1 MKKKIKKGVDVLSQ
15 LIKKQNMNEYI
26 RPLTYSFRSYGY
38 FCQCKYTHSLNDL
51 ETLEKHGYE
60 LDNASLYNKCL
71 LEGVIAA
78 LNNRF
83 TEGLEKFELASR
95 MRPTTADPDIYRCLT
110 LISMYNRSARV

>member
-51 ETLEKHGYE
+51 
-60 LDNASLYNKCL
+60 
-71 LEGVIAA
+71 
-78 LNNRF
+78 
-83 TEGLEKFELASR
+83 
-95 MRPTTADPDIYRCLT
+95 
-110 LISMYNRSARV
+110 